1 MCGILGIVGAN
12 SKFNIYNELVCGLTT
27 LQHRG
32 QDSAG
37 LVTFDRTFHLEK
49 KLGVASEVFKQDAL
63 GDCTGSWGLGHTRYA
78 TQGETRLMDAQPFT
92 VNHPYGI
99 AMVHNGNITNFEALR
114 ENLAQDHR
122 YLIETSNDLEFLLY
136 IFGLELEGTDT
147 RNITPAS
154 VFQAVEGVQKK
165 VQGAYATIAL
175 IAGQG
180 MVAFTDPC
188 GIRPL
193 LLGRKET
200 EEGPAYAF
208 ASETKCFDYLGYT
221 LMHQLGAGEAVFIDA
236 NKKIHT
242 HVGLTKRQAFCVF
255 EYIYLSQADSSFHG
269 RLVASD
275 REKLGHVL
283 AKRFQA
289 RGFQPDIVIDVPS
302 SGYFFAQGLSEALGV
317 PYKKGLIKNNQA
329 KRSFISPTQALRKK
343 IVHQKHNPLKDV
355 IKGKKVAVVDDSIV
369 RGTTSKRICDLLR
382 QAGAQAVY
390 FVSGAPAIKHPCVYG
405 VDMPDPGEMVA
416 SIRTEAE
423 IATFM
428 GADAVIYPTLEDLR
442 SLYKGIG
449 ICDACFSGEYPNSIS
464 AETLEAIRLEKE
476 LSCR

>member
-1 MCGILGIVGAN
+1 MCGILGIVGVN
-12 SKFNIYNELVCGLTT
+12 EKEDVYNELICGLTT

-49 KLGVASEVFKQDAL
+49 KLGVASEVFKQNDLDSCRGA
-63 GDCTGSWGLGHTRYA
+63 WGLGHTRYA

-92 VNHPYGI
+92 LNHPYGI
-99 AMVHNGNITNFEALR
+99 AMVHNGNITNFEQLR

-136 IFGLELEGTDT
+136 TFGLELEKTGMF
-147 RNITPAS
+147 RVTPES
-154 VFQAVEGVQKK
+154 VFQAVEGVQRK

-193 LLGRKET
+193 LLGRKDTET
-200 EEGPAYAF
+200 GPAYAF

-221 LMHQLGAGEAVFIDA
+221 PIHQLGAGEAIFIDA

-242 HVGLTKRQAFCVF
+242 HSGVSKRQAFCVF
-255 EYIYLSQADSSFHG
+255 EYIYLSQADTSFHG

-275 REKLGHVL
+275 REKLGHVI
-283 AKRFQA
+283 AKRFQE
-289 RGFQPDIVIDVPS
+289 RGFDPDIVIDVPS
-302 SGYFFAQGLSEALGV
+302 SGYFFAQGLAEALGI

-343 IVHQKHNPLKDV
+343 IVHQKHNPLKTV
-355 IKGKKVAVVDDSIV
+355 IQGKKVAVVDDSIV
-369 RGTTSKRICDLLR
+369 RGTTSKHICDLIR
-382 QAGAQAVY
+382 RAGAEAVY
-390 FVSGAPAIKHPCVYG
+390 FVSGAPAIKHPCIYG

-416 SIRTEAE
+416 AIRTEEEVAE
-423 IATFM
+423 FM
-428 GADAVIYPTLEDLR
+428 GADAVVYPSLEDMR
-442 SLYKGIG
+442 SLYQGIG
-449 ICDACFSGEYPNSIS
+449 ICDACFSGEYPSNVSE
-464 AETLEAIRLEKE
+464 ETLEAIRQEKV